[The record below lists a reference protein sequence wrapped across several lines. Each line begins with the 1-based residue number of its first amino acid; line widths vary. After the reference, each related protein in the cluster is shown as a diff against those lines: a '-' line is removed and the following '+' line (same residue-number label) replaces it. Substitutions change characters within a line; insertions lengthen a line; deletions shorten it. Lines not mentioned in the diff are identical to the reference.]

1 MNILITG
8 ASKGIGKAVALHLA
22 KDPQHTVVALSRSI
36 VPEKDWPSNV
46 VPLVFDLMDADKMD
60 ALKETL
66 QQKIQH
72 IDLLINN
79 AGLLVNKP
87 FAEITDEEWTSVY
100 ETNVFAPARLI
111 RTLLPMLKAD
121 SHVVNISSMGGVQG
135 SQKFPGLSAY
145 SSSKMAIAGL
155 TECLAVELAPK
166 KISVNCL
173 CPGAVDTEMLQA
185 AFPGFTGAMPPAQI
199 AAFIAWFGLNGHK
212 TMNGKILP
220 LSLSTP

>member
-22 KDPQHTVVALSRSI
+22 KDPQHTIVALSRSI
-36 VPEKDWPSNV
+36 APGKDWPVNV
-46 VPLVFDLMDADKMD
+46 LPLVFDLKDADKMQ

-66 QQKIQH
+66 QQKIKH

-79 AGLLVNKP
+79 AGMLVNKA
-87 FAEITDEEWTSVY
+87 FAEITDDDWASVY

-111 RTLLPMLKAD
+111 RTLLPMMRAG
-121 SHVVNISSMGGVQG
+121 SHVVNIASMGGVQG

-155 TECLAVELAPK
+155 TECLAVELAPQ

-185 AFPGFTGAMPPAQI
+185 AFPGLRGAMPPAQI
-199 AAFIAWFGLNGHK
+199 AEFIAWFGLHGHK